1 MSSPELGEHLIA
13 FLDYLQAE
21 CGLSG
26 NTRSAYQNDLTMF
39 LAYMRSQGGCGVND
53 LQTSAIEGFLRAQRH
68 AGYAV
73 SSICRE
79 LAAVRMFCRYLA
91 MQRIVDRDCSE
102 SVDPPR
108 KWNRLPTV
116 LDTASVQTLLEAPST
131 DTDAYALRDRAL
143 LYLLYAAGLRASEAA
158 TIQTTGINF
167 RLGVLR
173 VMGKGS
179 KERVVPVAGAAL
191 AAVQE
196 YLDRGRGL
204 LARQD
209 DDSLFLSRSGRCM
222 SREDVFHVMRKYSRR
237 AALRGKVSPHT
248 LRHSFA
254 TDMLSRGADLRSVQE
269 MLGHADI
276 STTQV
281 YTHVDAARLKAVHKK
296 FHPRG

>member
-1 MSSPELGEHLIA
+1 MSSHDLGEHLTS

-21 CGLSG
+21 CGLSI
-26 NTRSAYQNDLTMF
+26 NTRMAYQNDLTMF
-39 LAYMRSQGGCGVND
+39 LAYLRGQGGCGAAD
-53 LQTSAIEGFLRAQRH
+53 LQTAAIEGFLRSQRH
-68 AGYAV
+68 AGYAAA
-73 SSICRE
+73 SICRE

-102 SVDPPR
+102 SVDSPR

-116 LDTASVQTLLEAPST
+116 LATAGVQTLLDAPST
-131 DTDAYALRDRAL
+131 DLDAFALRDRAL

-158 TIQTTGINF
+158 SLRMTGINF
-167 RLGVLR
+167 HLGVLR
-173 VMGKGS
+173 VIGKGS
-179 KERVVPVAGAAL
+179 KERVVPVAAAAL
-191 AAVQE
+191 AAVRE
-196 YLDRGRGL
+196 YLEVGRPPL
-204 LARQD
+204 VRQD
-209 DDSLFLSRSGRCM
+209 SDSLFLSRSGKCI
-222 SREDVFHVMRKYSRR
+222 SREDVFYVMRKYSRR
-237 AALRGKVSPHT
+237 AALKGRVSPHT

-276 STTQV
+276 STTQI

>member
-1 MSSPELGEHLIA
+1 MACPDLGEHLIP

-21 CGLSG
+21 CGLSA
-26 NTRSAYQNDLTMF
+26 NTRLAYQNDLTMF
-39 LAYMRSQGGCGVND
+39 LAYLRERGGCGSAD
-53 LQTSAIEGFLRAQRH
+53 LQTAAIEGFLRCQRH

-102 SVDPPR
+102 SIDPPR

-116 LDTASVQTLLEAPST
+116 LDPRSVATLLDSPNA
-131 DTDAYALRDRAL
+131 DMDAFALRDRAL

-158 TIQTTGINF
+158 SLQTTGVNF
-167 RLGVLR
+167 NVGVLR
-173 VMGKGS
+173 VIGKGS
-179 KERVVPVAGAAL
+179 KERVVPVAASAL
-191 AAVQE
+191 AAVRE
-196 YLDRGRGL
+196 YLDRGRAP
-204 LARQD
+204 LARD
-209 DDSLFLSRSGRCM
+209 GGDWLFLSRSGKCM
-222 SREDVFHVMRKYSRR
+222 SREDVFYVMRKYSRR
-237 AALRGKVSPHT
+237 VALRGKVSPHT

-276 STTQV
+276 STTQI

-296 FHPRG
+296 FHPRA